1 MGRFTGFAS
10 VRTAIMKKKTKMIV
24 AAVIIAILWLP
35 VQSMGF
41 ERYNQVK
48 TFDPYFSKYT
58 KRYFGPAFD
67 WRYFKAQAVAES
79 RLKAGAKSHVG
90 AVGVMQI
97 MPRTFKEI
105 RKKQPAIK
113 GTREQPRWNIAAGI
127 YYDRQLW
134 STWKAKRPFKD
145 RLNFT
150 FGSYNAGKMNIIK
163 AQKIAEKKG
172 LDPNLWTSIEKV
184 LPGVTGKNSK
194 ETIDYI
200 HKIDTITEALN

>member
-1 MGRFTGFAS
+1 
-10 VRTAIMKKKTKMIV
+10 MKYRSQNHIQTNFKMLTTVALIV
-24 AAVIIAILWLP
+24 ILWLP
-35 VQSMGF
+35 TQSAAF
-41 ERYNQVK
+41 ERYNRVK
-48 TFDPYFSKYT
+48 KFDPYFSKYT
-58 KRYFGPAFD
+58 KRYFGPGFD
-67 WRYFKAQAVAES
+67 WRHFKAQAVAES
-79 RLKAGAKSHVG
+79 HLKAGARSHVG

-134 STWKAKRPFKD
+134 GTWKAERSFQD

-163 AQKIAEKKG
+163 AQKAVEKKG
-172 LDPNLWTSIEKV
+172 LNPNLWTSIEKV
-184 LPGVTGKNSK
+184 LPDITGKSSQ
-194 ETIDYI
+194 ETIDYV
-200 HKIDTITEALN
+200 HKIKTITEVLN

>member
-1 MGRFTGFAS
+1 MVLLRE
-10 VRTAIMKKKTKMIV
+10 IMKICNVKLRLLTTV
-24 AAVIIAILWLP
+24 ALVVLVWLP
-35 VQSMGF
+35 APSDAF
-41 ERYNQVK
+41 ERYNRVK
-48 TFDPYFSKYT
+48 TFDPYFTKYT
-58 KRYFGPAFD
+58 KRFFGPAFD
-67 WRYFKAQAVAES
+67 WRHFKAQAVAES

-105 RKKQPAIK
+105 RKKQPTIK

-134 STWKAKRPFKD
+134 RTWKAERPFQD

-163 AQKIAEKKG
+163 AQEAALKKG
-172 LDPNLWTSIEKV
+172 LNPNLWSSIETV
-184 LPGVTGKNSK
+184 LPGITGQHSK
-194 ETIDYI
+194 ETMGYI
-200 HKIDTITEALN
+200 HKIEMITEVLQ